1 MAPLLM
7 PEHIEANLCS
17 VCCECCRFGFGF
29 GFGVGGMMG
38 WMVFIVFIF
47 CVFLWNFFVSECVFL
62 CRGFD
67 GSVEAV
73 IFGNSIA
80 VCEFGS

>member
-17 VCCECCRFGFGF
+17 VCCEYCRFGFGF
-29 GFGVGGMMG
+29 GFGGMMG
-38 WMVFIVFIF
+38 WMVFIVFICVFFLRNFLVLPVCF
-47 CVFLWNFFVSECVFL
+47 CVGVWMYGL
-62 CRGFD
+62 
-67 GSVEAV
+67 VEAV

-80 VCEFGS
+80 VCEFES